1 MCVDALLHDL
11 RYALRSLGRAPGFT
25 TATALALTLGV
36 GATTA
41 LFAVLWAV
49 LLRPLPYRSPDR
61 LVTILHGDA
70 VSAPVSPA
78 DYLDFRQQSHSFA
91 GMAAAQSWGAN
102 LASDGRAERIP
113 ALQVTGTLF
122 DVLGVGAEMG
132 RAIHAGDDEAG
143 RSHVVVISHGLW
155 TRRFGADVGIVG
167 RRVQLNGEPFA
178 IVGVMPP
185 AFRFAPFWQTQA
197 ELWVPLVLDQ
207 RRSDRNGRSLR
218 LFARLADG
226 VSVAQARSEMAVI
239 TARLARAYPD
249 TNEGLT
255 TGVMTLGEKA
265 AGSARAV
272 VLVLFGL
279 ACAVLLIACANV
291 ATLTLARATGRGREL
306 ALRAALGAGRGRLIR
321 LLVFEGLSLGVA
333 GSVGGA
339 SFAWAGLKL
348 LARILPPDALPPH
361 AVLGVSTPMLAF
373 ALAASLLS
381 ALASALIPAVQM
393 NEGAL
398 IAAARDGRAVAG
410 SPAGRRARHAL
421 VSAEVALALLLLVA
435 AGLLGRTLLSLRQ
448 VHLGFE
454 PAGVV
459 ALSVSLQGAASDAA
473 ARGQFFDTTIQRV
486 AALPGVISAGAI
498 NHLPIA
504 GDLWTFRYLV
514 EGQPAPRPGQEPG
527 AAYRVITP
535 GYFETMSQ
543 RLVEGRLFATSDRD
557 DTVPVVIVNQALARR
572 WFPSGGAVGQ
582 RIRFA
587 ARNDTDPP
595 RTIVG
600 VVMDAQQRDLVSAP
614 TDEAYIPLT
623 QRPATDPGR
632 AAMTL
637 VARGQGTPAALLA
650 SVKQAVWQGDPQA
663 AVFEAATLDEVLDR
677 QVWREQVASNLVGG
691 FAVVAL
697 VLSTLG
703 IHGIVS
709 HGVSTRVREFGVRV
723 ALGASPSSLPRLAMR
738 EALMPVAAGLA
749 CGVALAIAAGRMM
762 RAVLV
767 GVDPADPWV
776 MTGTVSALAVAA
788 LVAAWRPAARTARL
802 DPSVAL
808 RRE

>member
-1 MCVDALLHDL
+1 
-11 RYALRSLGRAPGFT
+11 
-25 TATALALTLGV
+25 
-36 GATTA
+36 
-41 LFAVLWAV
+41 
-49 LLRPLPYRSPDR
+49 
-61 LVTILHGDA
+61 
-70 VSAPVSPA
+70 
-78 DYLDFRQQSHSFA
+78 
-91 GMAAAQSWGAN
+91 
-102 LASDGRAERIP
+102 
-113 ALQVTGTLF
+113 
-122 DVLGVGAEMG
+122 
-132 RAIHAGDDEAG
+132 
-143 RSHVVVISHGLW
+143 
-155 TRRFGADVGIVG
+155 
-167 RRVQLNGEPFA
+167 
-178 IVGVMPP
+178 
-185 AFRFAPFWQTQA
+185 
-197 ELWVPLVLDQ
+197 
-207 RRSDRNGRSLR
+207 
-218 LFARLADG
+218 
-226 VSVAQARSEMAVI
+226 
-239 TARLARAYPD
+239 
-249 TNEGLT
+249 
-255 TGVMTLGEKA
+255 
-265 AGSARAV
+265 
-272 VLVLFGL
+272 
-279 ACAVLLIACANV
+279 
-291 ATLTLARATGRGREL
+291 
-306 ALRAALGAGRGRLIR
+306 
-321 LLVFEGLSLGVA
+321 
-333 GSVGGA
+333 
-339 SFAWAGLKL
+339 
-348 LARILPPDALPPH
+348 
-361 AVLGVSTPMLAF
+361 
-373 ALAASLLS
+373 
-381 ALASALIPAVQM
+381 
-393 NEGAL
+393 
-398 IAAARDGRAVAG
+398 
-410 SPAGRRARHAL
+410 
-421 VSAEVALALLLLVA
+421 
-435 AGLLGRTLLSLRQ
+435 
-448 VHLGFE
+448 
-454 PAGVV
+454 
-459 ALSVSLQGAASDAA
+459 
-473 ARGQFFDTTIQRV
+473 
-486 AALPGVISAGAI
+486 
-498 NHLPIA
+498 
-504 GDLWTFRYLV
+504 
-514 EGQPAPRPGQEPG
+514 
-527 AAYRVITP
+527 
-535 GYFETMSQ
+535 MSQ
-543 RLVEGRLFATSDRD
+543 RLVEGRLFETSDRD